1 MEPNQISS
9 RLADLETHGRDESF
23 HPTIPPQLIVYPEST
38 EQVSEIMKICH
49 RTRTPVVPFG
59 VGTSLEGH
67 ITPLHGGLSMDLTR
81 MNRILEVPLHFT
93 LSLVFAIQ
101 INDEDFN
108 CRVEAGLT
116 RKSLNEALRTTGKR
130 QDQVF

>member
-1 MEPNQISS
+1 
-9 RLADLETHGRDESF
+9 
-23 HPTIPPQLIVYPEST
+23 
-38 EQVSEIMKICH
+38 
-49 RTRTPVVPFG
+49 VVPFG